1 MKKFILA
8 IAAVLLLSQAALA
21 GGKTLVV
28 YYSASGTTEKAA
40 KLLAKNLGADL
51 FAVECAQP
59 YSEADWDWTN
69 KNSRASREYADPK
82 LRKVELKTTKVE
94 GWATY
99 DTVYLGYP
107 IWWGI
112 AAWPLTSFVAANDF
126 KGKTVIPFATAA
138 SSGIGNSG
146 KLLEKE
152 AGSGT
157 WLEGTRFYSSKITEE
172 EVQKWLSKLKK

>member
-1 MKKFILA
+1 MKKLLIVALLCLLA
-8 IAAVLLLSQAALA
+8 QGVFA

-40 KLLAKNLGADL
+40 KLIAKNLGADL
-51 FAVECAQP
+51 FAVECAKP
-59 YSEADWDWTN
+59 YSEADWDWTD

-82 LRKVELKTTKVE
+82 LRKVDLKTTKVE
-94 GWATY
+94 NWEGY

-112 AAWPLTSFVAANDF
+112 AAWPLTTFVSANDF

-138 SSGIGNSG
+138 SSGLGNSG

-152 AGSGT
+152 AKGGN
-157 WLEGTRFYSSKITEE
+157 WLEGTRFFSSKITEE
-172 EVQKWLSKLKK
+172 EVQKWLSKMKK